1 MERPTKM
8 TPRLILIMLKH
19 HPMCYVIECTM
30 NLNRCDKATAEA
42 WSPGRSFRPERFTEA
57 LHETRLRADDFGW
70 PRRLGV
76 VPGTGC
82 GFYRVAG

>member
-42 WSPGRSFRPERFTEA
+42 
-57 LHETRLRADDFGW
+57 L
-70 PRRLGV
+70 
-76 VPGTGC
+76 
-82 GFYRVAG
+82 VARTVFPSRTIH